1 MRCYRRHREIPT
13 GTPAAKVRG
22 YPIGPVCFRRMFP
35 VPKTSRLQ
43 KRLAKLQELGQLDLF
58 DSAEVGILK

>member
-35 VPKTSRLQ
+35 VPNQTRKQ
-43 KRLAKLQELGQLDLF
+43 KRLAEWQEQLELF
-58 DSAEVGILK
+58 A

>member
-1 MRCYRRHREIPT
+1 MRCYRCHREIPT

-35 VPKTSRLQ
+35 VPKQTRKQ
-43 KRLAKLQELGQLDLF
+43 KRLAEWQEQLELF
-58 DSAEVGILK
+58 A

>member
-1 MRCYRRHREIPT
+1 MRCYRCHREIPT

-43 KRLAKLQELGQLDLF
+43 KSLAKWLALGQLDLF
-58 DSAEVGILK
+58 GDAANG